1 MPPQQW
7 LERKSTGLVIL
18 GMAGNRSR
26 KSSSAGSICLFMSNT
41 WKKMEGRR
49 GDGPMEGRVGRKG
62 EKKGGQEEGE
72 ERGER
77 SGRRGEER
85 RGEERRGEERR
96 GEERGRSGMRDCE
109 LRVIPC
115 SYTEGILSEFG
126 ITNIH
131 SHFFIHNRFKGTSK
145 KRLPTYLEGD
155 L

>member
-1 MPPQQW
+1 MDQW
-7 LERKSTGLVIL
+7 RGGWEEKER
-18 GMAGNRSR
+18 
-26 KSSSAGSICLFMSNT
+26 
-41 WKKMEGRR
+41 
-49 GDGPMEGRVGRKG
+49 RKG
-62 EKKGGQEEGE
+62 AKKREKREESEVGGE
-72 ERGER
+72 ERRGEER
-77 SGRRGEER
+77 RGEERRGEERRGEERRGEERRGEER

-115 SYTEGILSEFG
+115 SYTEGIMSEFG